1 MWGVESC
8 HLTIQVLLPSL
19 QTDKQSTTVFRDKFV
34 KETEV
39 EMWPLE
45 WSLLDMTD
53 ALVGEE

>member
-1 MWGVESC
+1 MWGAESC

-19 QTDKQSTTVFRDKFV
+19 QADKQSTTVFRDKFV